1 MKTVVAIPASHP
13 AFEGHFPGQPIVP
26 AVVLLA
32 EVMAAIQQ
40 ATGMAAQAWTLA
52 SAKFLSPVG
61 PDTALE
67 LTHEEGANGGRR
79 FEIRAAGTLVASGTF
94 ARKAP

>member
-1 MKTVVAIPASHP
+1 MKSVFAVPASHP
-13 AFEGHFPGQPIVP
+13 AFEGHFPGNPIVP

-32 EVMAAIQQ
+32 EAMAVMQQ
-40 ATGMAAQAWTLA
+40 ATGLAAEAWTLA
-52 SAKFLSPVG
+52 SAKFLSPVRPG
-61 PDTALE
+61 TALE

-79 FEIRAAGTLVASGTF
+79 FEIRAAGTLVASGAF